1 LIGRASPTR
10 SVRVARHRDGAVRR
24 EKDSLAVEEPLEIR
38 VVWGERAD
46 RTVSQIAVTM
56 RTPGDDFELVAGFL
70 SGEGVIDSTHELDEL
85 TYCRSGESQEYNI
98 VEARLRPGVPF
109 DVERMRRNVFTSSSC
124 GVCGKASLEAVEAV
138 GCSTLTDTFEV
149 EGALLASLPDKL
161 LEGQGVFA
169 RTGGLHAAGLFEGDG
184 KLIALHEDVGRHNAV
199 DKVLGRSFLAG
210 SLPADER
217 VLVVSGRASFEII
230 QKALMARVPVLV
242 AVGAPSSLAVE
253 LADQFGQ
260 TLLGFARN
268 GGFNVYCGHRRVL

>member
-1 LIGRASPTR
+1 MSAAT
-10 SVRVARHRDGAVRR
+10 VATLP
-24 EKDSLAVEEPLEIR
+24 E
-38 VVWGERAD
+38 
-46 RTVSQIAVTM
+46 
-56 RTPGDDFELVAGFL
+56 
-70 SGEGVIDSTHELDEL
+70 
-85 TYCRSGESQEYNI
+85 
-98 VEARLRPGVPF
+98 RLRAAQAVF
-109 DVERMRRNVFTSSSC
+109 D
-124 GVCGKASLEAVEAV
+124 
-138 GCSTLTDTFEV
+138 
-149 EGALLASLPDKL
+149 
-161 LEGQGVFA
+161 Q
-169 RTGGLHAAGLFEGDG
+169 TGGLHTAGLFDRDG
-184 KLIALHEDVGRHNAV
+184 LPVAVAEDVGRHNAV